1 MTDENLN
8 QKLKI
13 DKYIEQTDCKTKKT
27 RSVYLNGQWEDL
39 SGIKLP
45 IDLLHY
51 NIKNGRFAKEY
62 VKITRD
68 EGRQLVSEDPQ
79 DAEKIQNLLLSL
91 SIGDNE
97 KTRESIKHGGQI
109 DLAIITRDGYVIDG
123 NRRMAI
129 LSQLYEK
136 TGDKKYSFLLVARL
150 ENVIQPKDLWAIE
163 ANISLGD
170 DPKSKYGPINEL
182 LKLDEGKKL
191 ELSFKEIAETI
202 PGAATDKDIE
212 KSLARLDLMRKYLKL
227 YYDDDEDFT
236 PIRDK
241 TEHFINL
248 QNLLLNAK
256 ASNLSFDD
264 IADCKKVVF
273 RLIFDGIGHMRIRKL
288 NQAIKLDV
296 SLDKIR
302 DTAGGMG
309 PPGDGYDGDGD
320 DDDDSTNT
328 TPTLVAWTDF
338 EDIIKNKT
346 QEDMPQLLLSSII
359 NSFNALKFE
368 SNQLK
373 TNESKNLIKKI
384 LEFSKKL
391 EVVGTD

>member
-1 MTDENLN
+1 M
-8 QKLKI
+8 
-13 DKYIEQTDCKTKKT
+13 
-27 RSVYLNGQWEDL
+27 
-39 SGIKLP
+39 
-45 IDLLHY
+45 
-51 NIKNGRFAKEY
+51 
-62 VKITRD
+62 
-68 EGRQLVSEDPQ
+68 
-79 DAEKIQNLLLSL
+79 SL

-227 YYDDDEDFT
+227 YYDDDDDFT